1 VGRLNLAKIGLL
13 MRIKLLSVA
22 LLAFVLSCV
31 LPVASPGNWTSAAHA
46 AVIAQIKL
54 EGNQRVEEETVLSYL
69 QFSRGDEFNPE
80 KIDESIKVLFQT
92 GLFSDVQMFQRGN
105 TLVIK
110 VAENPLINQVNF
122 EGNSKID
129 DSALSKEVE
138 VRERMIFTK
147 ARVQSDTQRVLALY
161 QKTGYYNV
169 RVAPKLIRLPENR
182 INLVFEITEGS
193 ETTVRTINFE
203 GNTAFSD
210 GALRDVIGTAQH
222 SWWNFFQKNDTYD
235 PDRLEYDKELLR
247 RYYLQHGYADFNVI
261 SAEAQ
266 LSPDGDYFVISFV
279 VDEGPRYSIADVAVN
294 IGNTNL
300 DPEKLKDV
308 IKTGVGDDYNAT
320 KVDRTAENLTL
331 EASRQGFVFAK
342 VEPKVDRNAG
352 KGSLNIS
359 YNIEEGRRAYVEQII
374 IEGNTRTLDEVI
386 RRELLIYEGDAFNRT
401 MIERA
406 RRRLTALDFF
416 DKIDFQEEE
425 GSAPDKINLIV
436 VVSEKSTGKI
446 SFSVGYSSTEQVV
459 GSVELSERNLMG
471 RGQFVKLNT
480 TLSFKRQQVDFS
492 FTEPYFMGMPISA
505 GIDLFAT
512 KTDNTSISSFSSTNI
527 GGALRT
533 GFKLDEFSTIGFK
546 YTIAYR
552 EVNGIDANKA
562 APAIIAQEGST
573 VKSSVGATY
582 TWDDLDSPVRPTT
595 GFRGQLDSEIAGL
608 GGDTYFGRV
617 EAHGWYFMPLYEE
630 SVVLKLEANAGHIE
644 GFNNKD
650 VPLQDRFFK
659 GADSFRGFAQS
670 GLGPRQNSNGGGTD
684 AIGAES
690 YAIATAEV
698 TFPVGLPEQWGI
710 EGAAFTDV
718 GTVFGTPEKTSLL
731 GDSGCQIA
739 SCTVFDTAALRA
751 SVGAGLIWQ
760 SPFGPLRFEVAYPLM
775 KAKFDETE
783 WFRFSV
789 GTRF

>member
-1 VGRLNLAKIGLL
+1 LAKIGLL
-13 MRIKLLSVA
+13 MRIKLFSLA
-22 LLAFVLSCV
+22 LLSLVLSFV
-31 LPVASPGNWTSAAHA
+31 MPVASPSGWAPQAYAETI
-46 AVIAQIKL
+46 VQIRI

-69 QFSRGDEFNPE
+69 QFSRGEEFDPE

-92 GLFSDVQMFQRGN
+92 GLFADVQMFQRGS

-110 VAENPLINQVNF
+110 LEENPLINQVNF
-122 EGNSKID
+122 EGNKEIAD
-129 DSALSKEVE
+129 DALAKEVE

-147 ARVQSDTQRVLALY
+147 ARVRSDTQRVLALY
-161 QKTGYYNV
+161 QKSGYYNV

-182 INLVFEITEGS
+182 VNLVFEVTEGS
-193 ETTVRTINFE
+193 ETTIKTIGFT
-203 GNTAFSD
+203 GNEAFSD
-210 GALRDVIGTAQH
+210 GQLRDVIGTAEH

-247 RYYLQHGYADFNVI
+247 RHYLRHGYADFNII
-261 SAEAQ
+261 SADAQ
-266 LSPDGDYFVISFV
+266 LSPNGDYFEIAFSVE
-279 VDEGPRYSIADVAVN
+279 EGPRYTIADVAVN

-300 DPEKLKDV
+300 DPEKLKEV

-320 KVDRTAENLTL
+320 KVDKTVENLAL

-352 KGSLNIS
+352 QGSLNIS

-386 RRELLIYEGDAFNRT
+386 RRELMIYEGDAFNRT
-401 MIERA
+401 LIERA
-406 RRRLTALDFF
+406 RRRLTSLDFF
-416 DKIDFQEEE
+416 DKIEFQEEE

-436 VVSEKSTGKI
+436 VVQEKSTGKI
-446 SFSVGYSSTEQVV
+446 SFSVGYSSTEQVI
-459 GSVELSERNLMG
+459 GSVELSERNFMG

-492 FTEPYFMGMPISA
+492 FTEPYFMGMPIYA
-505 GIDLFAT
+505 GVDVFAT
-512 KTDNTSISSFSSTNI
+512 KTNNNATSSYESTNI

-533 GFKLDEFSTIGFK
+533 GFKLDEYSSLGFK
-546 YTIAYR
+546 YTLAFR
-552 EVNGIDANKA
+552 DVDGIDYDSAS
-562 APAIIAQEGST
+562 PAIIAQEGSSL
-573 VKSSVGATY
+573 KSSVGATY
-582 TWDDLDSPVRPTT
+582 TWDDLDNPTRPTL
-595 GFRGQLDSEIAGL
+595 GFRGQLDSEVAGL
-608 GGDTYFGRV
+608 GGDTYYGRL
-617 EAHGWYFMPLYEE
+617 EAHGWYFYPLYEE
-630 SVVLKLEANAGHIE
+630 SIILKLEGNAGHIE
-644 GFNNKD
+644 AFNGSD

-670 GLGPRQNSNGGGTD
+670 GVGPRQNGNDNDTD
-684 AIGAES
+684 SIGAQS
-690 YAIATAEV
+690 YAIATAEL

-710 EGAAFTDV
+710 EGAAFTDF
-718 GTVFGTPEKTSLL
+718 GTVFGTPESTLAD
-731 GDSGCQIA
+731 GEGTCDTPDNRD
-739 SCTVFDTAALRA
+739 CTVFDTMAFRA

-775 KAKFDETE
+775 KAKYDETE
-783 WFRFSV
+783 WFRFSI

>member
-1 VGRLNLAKIGLL
+1 
-13 MRIKLLSVA
+13 MRIKFSCVA
-22 LLAFVLSCV
+22 LLTLILSFVV
-31 LPVASPGNWTSAAHA
+31 PVALPGGWVTQAYAET
-46 AVIAQIKL
+46 IARITL

-69 QFSRGDEFNPE
+69 QFSRGDEFNAE

-92 GLFSDVQMFQRGN
+92 GLFSDVQIFQRGS

-110 VAENPLINQVNF
+110 LAENPLINQVNF
-122 EGNSKID
+122 EGNNKID
-129 DSALSKEVE
+129 DSALAKEVE

-182 INLVFEITEGS
+182 INLVFEVTEGS
-193 ETTVRTINFE
+193 ETTVKTISFT
-203 GNTAFSD
+203 GNEAFS
-210 GALRDVIGTAQH
+210 GSALRSVIGTAEH

-247 RYYLQHGYADFNVI
+247 RHYLKHGYADFNVI
-261 SAEAQ
+261 SANAQ
-266 LSPDGDYFVISFV
+266 LSPNGDYFEIAFV
-279 VDEGPRYSIADVAVN
+279 VEEGPHYTIADVAVN
-294 IGNTNL
+294 IGDTNL
-300 DPEKLKDV
+300 DPEKLKEV

-320 KVDRTAENLTL
+320 KVDRTVENLAL

-342 VEPKVDRNAG
+342 VEPKVDRNVE

-359 YNIEEGRRAYVEQII
+359 YNIAEGRRAYVEQII

-401 MIERA
+401 LIERA

-436 VVSEKSTGKI
+436 AVTEKSTGKI
-446 SFSVGYSSTEQVV
+446 SFSVGYSSTEQIV
-459 GSVELSERNLMG
+459 GSVELTERNLLG
-471 RGQFVKLNT
+471 RGQYVRLNT
-480 TLSFKRQQVDFS
+480 TVSFKRQQVDFS

-505 GIDLFAT
+505 GFDLFAT
-512 KTDNTSISSFSSTNI
+512 KTDNTTISSFQSTNI

-533 GFKLDEFSTIGFK
+533 GFKLDEYSNLGFK
-546 YTIAYR
+546 YTLAYR
-552 EVNGIDANKA
+552 EVSGIDAAKA
-562 APAIIAQEGST
+562 SPAIISQEGST
-573 VKSSVGATY
+573 WKSSVGATY
-582 TWDDLDSPVRPTT
+582 TWDDLDDPNRPTT

-608 GGDTYFGRV
+608 GGDTYYGRL

-644 GFNNKD
+644 DFNGKD

-659 GADSFRGFAQS
+659 GADSFRGFAQA
-670 GLGPRQNSNGGGTD
+670 GVGPRQLSNDGGTD
-684 AIGAES
+684 SIGAQS
-690 YAIATAEV
+690 YAIATAEL

-710 EGAAFTDV
+710 EGAAFTDF
-718 GTVFGTPEKTSLL
+718 GTVFDTPVTNA
-731 GDSGCQIA
+731 GCTVVTG
-739 SCTVFDTAALRA
+739 CTVFDTAAFRA

-760 SPFGPLRFEVAYPLM
+760 SPFGPLRFELAYPLM

-783 WFRFSV
+783 WFRFSI

>member
-1 VGRLNLAKIGLL
+1 MAKIGLL
-13 MRIKLLSVA
+13 MRIKLFSLA
-22 LLAFVLSCV
+22 LLSLVLSFV
-31 LPVASPGNWTSAAHA
+31 MPVASPSGWAPQAYAETI
-46 AVIAQIKL
+46 VQIRI

-69 QFSRGDEFNPE
+69 QFSRGEEFDPE

-92 GLFSDVQMFQRGN
+92 GLFADVQMFQRGS

-110 VAENPLINQVNF
+110 LEENPLINQVNF
-122 EGNSKID
+122 EGNKEIAD
-129 DSALSKEVE
+129 DALAKEVE

-147 ARVQSDTQRVLALY
+147 ARVRSDTQRVLALY
-161 QKTGYYNV
+161 QKSGYYNV

-182 INLVFEITEGS
+182 VNLVFEVTEGS
-193 ETTVRTINFE
+193 ETTIKTIGFT
-203 GNTAFSD
+203 GNEAFSD
-210 GALRDVIGTAQH
+210 GQLRDVIGTAEH

-247 RYYLQHGYADFNVI
+247 RHYLRHGYADFNII
-261 SAEAQ
+261 SADAQ
-266 LSPDGDYFVISFV
+266 LSPNGDYFEIAFSVE
-279 VDEGPRYSIADVAVN
+279 EGPRYTIADVAVN

-300 DPEKLKDV
+300 DPEKLKEV

-320 KVDRTAENLTL
+320 KVDKTVENLAL

-352 KGSLNIS
+352 QGSLNIS

-386 RRELLIYEGDAFNRT
+386 RRELMIYEGDAFNRT
-401 MIERA
+401 LIERA
-406 RRRLTALDFF
+406 RRRLTSLDFF
-416 DKIDFQEEE
+416 DKIEFQEEE

-436 VVSEKSTGKI
+436 VVQEKSTGKI
-446 SFSVGYSSTEQVV
+446 SFSVGYSSTEQVI
-459 GSVELSERNLMG
+459 GSVELSERNFMG

-492 FTEPYFMGMPISA
+492 FTEPYFMGMPIYA
-505 GIDLFAT
+505 GVDVFAT
-512 KTDNTSISSFSSTNI
+512 KTNNNATSSYESTNI

-533 GFKLDEFSTIGFK
+533 GFKLDEYSSLGFK
-546 YTIAYR
+546 YTLAFR
-552 EVNGIDANKA
+552 DVDGIDYDSAS
-562 APAIIAQEGST
+562 PAIIAQEGSSL
-573 VKSSVGATY
+573 KSSVGATY
-582 TWDDLDSPVRPTT
+582 TWDDLDNPTRPTL
-595 GFRGQLDSEIAGL
+595 GFRGQLDSEVAGL
-608 GGDTYFGRV
+608 GGDTYYGRL
-617 EAHGWYFMPLYEE
+617 EAHGWYFYPLYEE
-630 SVVLKLEANAGHIE
+630 SIILKLEGNAGHIE
-644 GFNNKD
+644 AFNGSD

-670 GLGPRQNSNGGGTD
+670 GVGPRQNGNDNDTD
-684 AIGAES
+684 SIGAQS
-690 YAIATAEV
+690 YAIATAEL

-710 EGAAFTDV
+710 EGAAFTDF
-718 GTVFGTPEKTSLL
+718 GTVFGTPESTLAD
-731 GDSGCQIA
+731 GEGTCDTPDNRD
-739 SCTVFDTAALRA
+739 CTVFDTMAFRA

-775 KAKFDETE
+775 KAKYDETE
-783 WFRFSV
+783 WFRFSI

>member
-1 VGRLNLAKIGLL
+1 
-13 MRIKLLSVA
+13 MRNKLLSAA
-22 LLAFVLSCV
+22 LLTLLFSCL
-31 LPVASPGNWTSAAHA
+31 LPVVAPGSWTSQARAE
-46 AVIAQIKL
+46 VIAQITL
-54 EGNQRVEEETVLSYL
+54 QGNQRVEAETVFSYL
-69 QFSRGDEFNPE
+69 QFSRGDQFDPE

-110 VAENPLINQVNF
+110 LEENPLINKVNF
-122 EGNSKID
+122 EGNSEID
-129 DSALSKEVE
+129 DAALAKEVE

-161 QKTGYYNV
+161 QKSGYYNV

-182 INLVFEITEGS
+182 VNLVFEVTEGS
-193 ETTVRTINFE
+193 ETTIKTISFT
-203 GNTAFSD
+203 GNEAFSD
-210 GALRDVIGTAQH
+210 GALRDVIGTAEH

-235 PDRLEYDKELLR
+235 PDRLAYDKELLR
-247 RYYLQHGYADFNVI
+247 RHYLRHGYADFNVI
-261 SAEAQ
+261 SADVQ
-266 LSPDGDYFVISFV
+266 LAPNGEYFEISFTV
-279 VDEGPRYSIADVAVN
+279 EEGPRYTIADVAVN

-300 DPEKLKDV
+300 DPERLKEV

-320 KVDRTAENLTL
+320 KVDKTVENLAL

-352 KGSLNIS
+352 QGSLNIS

-374 IEGNTRTLDEVI
+374 IEGNIRTLDEVI

-401 MIERA
+401 LVERA
-406 RRRLTALDFF
+406 RRRLTSLDFF
-416 DKIDFQEEE
+416 EKIDFQEEE

-436 VVSEKSTGKI
+436 VVTEKSTGKI
-446 SFSVGYSSTEQVV
+446 SFSIGYSSTEQVV

-471 RGQFVKLNT
+471 RGQYVKLNT

-512 KTDNTSISSFSSTNI
+512 KTNSTDISPFETTNI

-533 GFKLDEFSTIGFK
+533 GFKLDEYSQLGLK
-546 YTIAYR
+546 YTLAYR
-552 EVNGIDANKA
+552 DVSGIDADNA
-562 APAIIAQEGST
+562 APAIIAQEGAYI
-573 VKSSVGATY
+573 KSSLGATL
-582 TWDDLDSPVRPTT
+582 TWDDLDSPVRPTL
-595 GFRGQLDSEIAGL
+595 GFRGQLDSEVAGL
-608 GGDTYFGRV
+608 GGDTYFGRL
-617 EAHGWYFMPLYEE
+617 EAHGWYFIPLYEE
-630 SVVLKLEANAGHIE
+630 SIVLKLEGNAGHIQA
-644 GFNNKD
+644 FNGTD

-659 GADSFRGFAQS
+659 GADTFRGFAQS
-670 GLGPRQNSNGGGTD
+670 GVGPRQVSNGGGTD
-684 AIGAES
+684 AIGGES
-690 YAIATAEV
+690 YAIATAEM
-698 TFPVGLPEQWGI
+698 TFPIGMPEQWGI
-710 EGAAFTDV
+710 EGAAFTDF
-718 GTVFGTPEKTSLL
+718 GTVFGTSEETSPN
-731 GDSGCQIA
+731 GTNGCA
-739 SCTVFDTAALRA
+739 VLTGCTVFDTIDFRA

-775 KAKFDETE
+775 KAKYDETE
-783 WFRFSV
+783 WFRFSI

>member
-1 VGRLNLAKIGLL
+1 
-13 MRIKLLSVA
+13 MRMKLLSVA
-22 LLAFVLSCV
+22 LLTLVLSFV
-31 LPVASPGNWTSAAHA
+31 VPVALPGGWAEQAYAET
-46 AVIAQIKL
+46 IAQIRL

-69 QFSRGDEFNPE
+69 QFSRGDEFDPE

-92 GLFSDVQMFQRGN
+92 GLFSDVQMFQRGS
-105 TLVIK
+105 TLVVK
-110 VAENPLINQVNF
+110 LEENPLINQVNF
-122 EGNSKID
+122 EGNSEID
-129 DSALSKEVE
+129 DAALAKEVE

-161 QKTGYYNV
+161 QKTGFYNV

-182 INLVFEITEGS
+182 VNLVFEVTEGS
-193 ETTVRTINFE
+193 ETTVKTIAFT
-203 GNTAFSD
+203 GNEAFSD
-210 GALRDVIGTAQH
+210 GALRGIIGTAET
-222 SWWNFFQKNDTYD
+222 SWWNFFQKNNTYD

-247 RYYLQHGYADFNVI
+247 RHYLRHGYADFNVI

-266 LSPDGDYFVISFV
+266 LSPNGDYFEINFAVE
-279 VDEGPRYSIADVAVN
+279 EGPRYTIADVAVN
-294 IGNTNL
+294 IGDTNL
-300 DPEKLKDV
+300 DPERLKEV

-320 KVDRTAENLTL
+320 KVDRTVENLAL

-342 VEPKVDRNAG
+342 VEPKVDRNVG
-352 KGSLNIS
+352 QGSLNIS
-359 YNIEEGRRAYVEQII
+359 YNIQEGRRAYVEQII

-401 MIERA
+401 LVERA
-406 RRRLTALDFF
+406 RRRLTSLDFF
-416 DKIDFQEEE
+416 EKIDFQEEE

-436 VVSEKSTGKI
+436 VVTEKSTGKI
-446 SFSVGYSSTEQVV
+446 SFSVGYSSIEQVI
-459 GSVELSERNLMG
+459 GSVELSERNLLG
-471 RGQFVKLNT
+471 RGQYLKLNT

-512 KTDNTSISSFSSTNI
+512 KTQSTDTSDYETSNV

-533 GFKLDEFSTIGFK
+533 GFRLDEFSSVGFK

-552 EVNGIDANKA
+552 EVSGVDADA
-562 APAIIAQEGST
+562 SPAIIAQEGKSL
-573 VKSSVGATY
+573 KSSVGATY
-582 TWDDLDSPVRPTT
+582 TWDDLDNPSRPTL

-608 GGDTYFGRV
+608 GGDAYFGRL

-630 SVVLKLEANAGHIE
+630 SIVLKLEANAGHIE
-644 GFNNKD
+644 GFNGKD

-670 GLGPRQNSNGGGTD
+670 GVGPRQIGNDGETD
-684 AIGAES
+684 AIGAQS
-690 YAIATAEV
+690 YAIATAEL

-710 EGAAFTDV
+710 EGAAFTDF
-718 GTVFGTPEKTSLL
+718 GTVFNAPETATTP
-731 GDSGCQIA
+731 GGCTLVTG
-739 SCTVFDTAALRA
+739 CTVFDTAAFRA

-760 SPFGPLRFEVAYPLM
+760 SPFGPLRFEVAYPLL
-775 KAKFDETE
+775 KAKYDEE
-783 WFRFSV
+783 ELFRFSI